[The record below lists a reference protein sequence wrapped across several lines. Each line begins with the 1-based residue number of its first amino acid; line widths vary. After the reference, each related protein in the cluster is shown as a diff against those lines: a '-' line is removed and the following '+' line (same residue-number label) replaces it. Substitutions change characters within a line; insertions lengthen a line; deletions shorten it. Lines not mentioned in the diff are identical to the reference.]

1 MLVSELLHL
10 FEEYLTTEK
19 KASANTVSSYL
30 RDLHQFET
38 AMAEQDLEPP
48 VTSGELQQQLKE
60 SHPMALTT
68 LLTVLTR
75 LADKKFV
82 KIEKE
87 GRSSR
92 YFPLITRE
100 SYLAGQSRRFLD
112 QLCGGSL
119 SAFAA
124 ALCDSGL
131 TREELDELRD
141 LLERGTL

>member
-1 MLVSELLHL
+1 MDTTRRLPDGELAVMQALW
-10 FEEYLTTEK
+10 
-19 KASANTVSSYL
+19 
-30 RDLHQFET
+30 
-38 AMAEQDLEPP
+38 DLEPP

-131 TREELDELRD
+131 TREGLDELRD